1 MESARRTLSRTERC
15 RQAGTS
21 GGDAFEE
28 IAAEVRVSFTAV
40 GLELLRHAL
49 PARPSARHRQSA
61 VTKRS

>member
-28 IAAEVRVSFTAV
+28 IAAEVREGLAALVGGRAV
-40 GLELLRHAL
+40 HISVEDVVAGLGDGTRTV
-49 PARPSARHRQSA
+49 R
-61 VTKRS
+61 